1 VVPALTERV
10 VTMTAPKPGKP
21 TAKTDARTPTNFGAL
36 VAEEVADDAA
46 LHRNEI
52 DKYPSLLTAL
62 QNSKAQK
69 KGALIPP
76 RGAAMLPNEDA
87 KKLVRL
93 LRQGATKLGIGL
105 SVGLAVDVGTDGK
118 WKRVEDTHEGPA
130 RVRFAAKDK
139 KNFVADRPRKPSL
152 SKVKA
157 NATPAQRA
165 AKQEKYDAAYA
176 EYVRKVKAWNASH
189 DADSQITPTEK

>member
-1 VVPALTERV
+1 
-10 VTMTAPKPGKP
+10 MTAPKLGKP

-69 KGALIPP
+69 KGVLIPS

-105 SVGLAVDVGTDGK
+105 SVGLAVDIDTDGH
-118 WKRVEDTHEGPA
+118 WKRVDDTHEGPA

-139 KNFVADRPRKPSL
+139 KNFVADKPRKPTRG
-152 SKVKA
+152 KKD
-157 NATPAQRA
+157 TDGKR
-165 AKQEKYDAAYA
+165 YDATYA
-176 EYVRKVKAWNASH
+176 EYLRKIKAWNASH
-189 DADSQITPTEK
+189 DADSQITPTAK

>member
-1 VVPALTERV
+1 VIPALTERV
-10 VTMTAPKPGKP
+10 VTMTAPKQAKP
-21 TAKTDARTPTNFGAL
+21 AAPAKTDARTPTNFGAL
-36 VAEEVADDAA
+36 VAEEDDAA

-62 QNSKAQK
+62 QNSRAQG

-105 SVGLAVDVGTDGK
+105 SVGLAVDVDTDGH
-118 WKRVEDTHEGPA
+118 WKRVDDTHAGPA

-139 KNFVADRPRKPSL
+139 KQFVADKPRKPTL
-152 SKVKA
+152 SKPKKD
-157 NATPAQRA
+157 ATPAQHA
-165 AKQEKYDAAYA
+165 AKQEKYDAAYD

-189 DADSQITPTEK
+189 DADSQITPTAK